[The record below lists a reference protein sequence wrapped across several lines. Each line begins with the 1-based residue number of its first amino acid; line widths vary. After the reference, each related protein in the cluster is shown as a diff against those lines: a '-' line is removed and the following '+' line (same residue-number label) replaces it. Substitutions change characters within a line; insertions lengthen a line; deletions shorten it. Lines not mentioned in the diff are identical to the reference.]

1 MSGSVQKET
10 KKFKLSSVQ
19 VSLSSP
25 YEAVEEL
32 LNKAVKI
39 FIDDLNQIKESI
51 RGHENGEFDG
61 SLRIEINVESDETLL
76 SMETDEC
83 YNLSISVGT

>member
-1 MSGSVQKET
+1 MTGNVQKQT
-10 KKFKLSSVQ
+10 KKFKSVQ
-19 VSLSSP
+19 FKLSTP

-39 FIDDLNQIKESI
+39 FNDDLNQIMKSM
-51 RGHENGEFDG
+51 RGRENGEFTD
-61 SLRIEINVESDETLL
+61 SLNIEINVESEEISL

-83 YNLSISVGT
+83 YDLSISVGI